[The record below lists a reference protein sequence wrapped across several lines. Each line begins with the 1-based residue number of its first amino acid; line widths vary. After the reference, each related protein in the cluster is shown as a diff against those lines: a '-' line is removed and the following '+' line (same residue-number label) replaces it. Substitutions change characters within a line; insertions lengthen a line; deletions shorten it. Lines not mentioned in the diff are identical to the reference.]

1 MSNIFIKTRV
11 RIASLLLS
19 TLCFV
24 SCSKYLDVDPKDQVT
39 NDVLWST
46 TGNADL
52 FLNNIYS
59 GLPDPYNKLES
70 EDTWSDNAMAGY
82 NYYDSRA
89 LYARSVYTPVNAPGN
104 YWANFNNVRKCNV
117 FIQNVTASS
126 LPDPWKTKRLAEARY
141 LRAFYYQLLWT
152 HYGGVPIITD
162 VLNEN
167 TQGDSIFR
175 ARNTDEETFQ
185 FIDDELGAIAD
196 DLPTTSDAGRATKG
210 AALTLK
216 GWCELFEASPLK
228 NPGNDPAKWALA
240 AATNKQVMD
249 LGVYSLFPDLETL
262 FFEGNN
268 NNSETI
274 FARTYLGGSSTLG
287 GSKEGLWG
295 LRNVGGAQV
304 AYGGV
309 NPTQELVDDY
319 EMSNGLPIT
328 DPGSGYDPQNPY
340 VNREKRFYQSI
351 IYDGCTWLGQVILTR
366 RGVGSKNEIDLTNGS
381 GGGPNTGYAL
391 RKGLDPKYAV
401 SGSNHLNSANYI
413 IFRYAEVLLSY
424 AEAQNEA
431 VGPDA
436 SVQDAVNQVRARSEL
451 SPLPTD
457 LTQDEMRTAIR
468 RERRVEL
475 SFEEKRWYDLIRWKT
490 AEINLNTPSLHCMV
504 IEKVND
510 VWTYTVKPAADG
522 SRIFYADKNY
532 VFPVPQDAMDK
543 NSKLVQNPNY

>member
-1 MSNIFIKTRV
+1 MSNIFMKNNV
-11 RIASLLLS
+11 RIASLVLAITCL
-19 TLCFV
+19 V
-24 SCSKYLDVDPKDQVT
+24 SCNKYLDVDPKDQVT
-39 NDVLWST
+39 NSALWSSS
-46 TGNADL
+46 GNADL

-59 GLPDPYNKLES
+59 SLPDPYNKLES
-70 EDTWSDNAMAGY
+70 EDTWTDNAMAGY

-89 LYARSVYTPVNAPGN
+89 IYARSVYTAVNAPN
-104 YWANFNNVRKCNV
+104 YWIHFNNVRKCNV
-117 FIQNVTASS
+117 FIQNVTAST
-126 LPDPWKTKRLAEARY
+126 LPDAWKKQRLAEARY
-141 LRAFYYQLLWT
+141 LRAYFYELLWT

-185 FIDDELGAIAD
+185 FIDNELAAIAD
-196 DLPTTSDAGRATKG
+196 DLPAKSDAGRATKG
-210 AALTLK
+210 AVLTLK
-216 GWCELFEASPLK
+216 GWCELFEASALK

-240 AATNKQVMD
+240 AATNKQVID

-268 NNSETI
+268 NNGETI
-274 FARTYLGGSSTLG
+274 FARTYLGGSATLG

-304 AYGGV
+304 GYGGV

-319 EMSNGLPIT
+319 EMNNGHPIT
-328 DPGSGYDPQNPY
+328 DPASGYDPQNPY

-351 IYDGCTWLGQVILTR
+351 IYDGCTWLGYVILTR

-391 RKGLDPKYAV
+391 RKTLDPKYAV

-451 SPLPTD
+451 PALPID

-468 RERRVEL
+468 RERRVEF
-475 SFEEKRWYDLIRWKT
+475 SFEDKRWYDLIRWKT

-504 IEKVND
+504 IEKVNG
-510 VWTYTVKPAADG
+510 VWTYTVQPAADG

-532 VFPVPQDAMDK
+532 VLPIPQDAIDK